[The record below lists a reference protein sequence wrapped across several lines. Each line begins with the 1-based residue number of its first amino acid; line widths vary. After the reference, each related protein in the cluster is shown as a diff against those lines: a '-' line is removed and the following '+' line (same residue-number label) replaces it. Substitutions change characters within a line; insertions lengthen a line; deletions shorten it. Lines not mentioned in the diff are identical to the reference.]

1 MTYLNRILSLTLP
14 NIFQTTSDDVV
25 EGMQYSREC
34 TCTDFCP
41 ECAIEFSLDVRCN
54 EEQVTSETQG
64 EFNNVGRSGPQKFLP
79 WL

>member
-1 MTYLNRILSLTLP
+1 MTFYWNGILSSTLP
-14 NIFQTTSDDVV
+14 DNFQTSDGVV

-54 EEQVTSETQG
+54 EEQVTRETQG
-64 EFNNVGRSGPQKFLP
+64 EFYKISRSGPRNFLP
-79 WL
+79 